1 MFPNLAIV
9 NGGPTLY
16 SYFLCF
22 WDCFRKSLLFEG
34 GFKKIG
40 AGKFPPYD
48 FGTPKFNIMHQLCY
62 IYICLYILCWNI
74 LKSMAQGCLNHWNPG
89 SSPSSVLFG
98 FSKVFPQATRD
109 ERSGLRWR
117 GLRSIIEDVVR
128 SGEMG
133 WRKLGNILTNLRKSN
148 VAMENPHVFPPNK
161 AVPPTWRIIP
171 LRNWWVNIVITHLY
185 IGLLQCGAANDS

>member
-62 IYICLYILCWNI
+62 IYIYLFVHIVLKYIEI
-74 LKSMAQGCLNHWNPG
+74 HGSRMFKSFKSIKTHRH
-89 SSPSSVLFG
+89 
-98 FSKVFPQATRD
+98 K
-109 ERSGLRWR
+109 
-117 GLRSIIEDVVR
+117 SIITSIWIHKKNMIQSIEIQGVALPVFFLV
-128 SGEMG
+128 SP
-133 WRKLGNILTNLRKSN
+133 KSSLRRR
-148 VAMENPHVFPPNK
+148 VMRGAD
-161 AVPPTWRIIP
+161 
-171 LRNWWVNIVITHLY
+171 Y
-185 IGLLQCGAANDS
+185 GGAACEASLRTWCEVAKWDEENLETSWLTSGN